1 MLSIFLA
8 TRLFQSIY
16 LVLFDSSSLVFSYPA
31 LIILLEIAFIR
42 QTFISVKL
50 PTIVNK
56 IWK

>member
-1 MLSIFLA
+1 MLCILWQVIY
-8 TRLFQSIY
+8 LSIY
-16 LVLFDSSSLVFSYPA
+16 LVLSGFSYPA